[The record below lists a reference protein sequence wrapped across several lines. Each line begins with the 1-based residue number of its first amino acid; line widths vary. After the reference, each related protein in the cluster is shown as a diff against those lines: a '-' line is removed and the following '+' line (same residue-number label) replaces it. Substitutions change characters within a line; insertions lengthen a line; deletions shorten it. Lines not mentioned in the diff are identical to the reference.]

1 MAQKTHIKDKEGVVD
16 ADAMEAADSTKERGN
31 CGIASSAAG
40 SR

>member
-31 CGIASSAAG
+31 CGSSAAG